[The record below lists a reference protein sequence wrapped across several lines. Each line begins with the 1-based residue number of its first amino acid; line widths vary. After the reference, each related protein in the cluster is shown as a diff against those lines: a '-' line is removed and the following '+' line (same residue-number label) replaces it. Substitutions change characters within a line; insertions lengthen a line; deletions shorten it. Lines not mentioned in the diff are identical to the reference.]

1 MCETMRDMHLPDEH
15 LVGLLDRELD
25 SVQARGARRHIQ
37 ACDECRHR
45 FLELE
50 LSSAAVE
57 AVLDACPVG
66 PSSWRPRRSRRRS
79 RRAGWLGAAIAA
91 TLVILLLVP
100 GVRAGIIAE
109 IQRLRNFVVG
119 EPSQASATP
128 TQTPGVESGTSL
140 RFPIRDNTLTIEV
153 RSHQQAG
160 RIEVV
165 RTAGDLAEAS
175 IMDNGSADF
184 AVLPGRL
191 VIENDPISTTHFRV
205 QVTAR
210 VQRVIVLVAGVERG
224 RLEGTSEQLLLSLRQ
239 QR

>member
-1 MCETMRDMHLPDEH
+1 MKGTHLPDEH

-37 ACDECRHR
+37 ACAECRHR

-50 LSSAAVE
+50 HSSAAVD

-66 PSSWRPRRSRRRS
+66 PSSWRPRSRRRS
-79 RRAGWLGAAIAA
+79 RRADWLGAAIAA

-100 GVRAGIIAE
+100 GVRAGILAE

-119 EPSQASATP
+119 EPPGAIATP
-128 TQTPGVESGTSL
+128 TQTPGAESGTSL
-140 RFPIRDNTLTIEV
+140 RFPIRDNTLTIEL

-175 IMDNGSADF
+175 IMNTGSADF

-191 VIENDPISTTHFRV
+191 VIENDPASTTHFRV
-205 QVTAR
+205 HVTAR
-210 VQRVIVLVAGVERG
+210 VQRVIVLVAGVEHG
-224 RLEGTSEQLLLSLRQ
+224 RLEGTSERLLLSLRQ